1 LHKFLHIPGPA
12 RLEDSAAIRRFL
24 MRIVTAALF
33 LAMFLLC
40 SDLDNGTV
48 HAYLDPGTG
57 AVALQLL
64 LGGIVAA
71 LAAVRMYWG
80 RLKALFLR
88 RPLEAEPSSRNA
100 E

>member
-1 LHKFLHIPGPA
+1 
-12 RLEDSAAIRRFL
+12 

-33 LAMFLLC
+33 VAMFLLW
-40 SDLDNGTV
+40 SDLNGTV
-48 HAYLDPGTG
+48 YAYLDPGTG

-88 RPLEAEPSSRNA
+88 RPLQAEPSSRNV